1 MKEKIKFNG
10 NQEKGDNVDK
20 FKRLSQ
26 KKENK
31 FINMLK
37 NSWKYYKK
45 NMLRKHFVLYIIS
58 LILFVTVFVYSL
70 STYDAKYFL
79 ENVGNV
85 ARINKIMSE
94 FIFFTVMSIM
104 LGFLPFIRA
113 SVVSIVYAA
122 RLSSYI
128 CNLLFMRTY
137 DKTLVSIIAVIMLL
151 ILTFSITIGINLCGV
166 ITKIIKDK
174 VSKNKSKSKV

>member
-1 MKEKIKFNG
+1 MVSLFSCSCLVLMNIHILRHGTCRFATK
-10 NQEKGDNVDK
+10 NVAPK
-20 FKRLSQ
+20 
-26 KKENK
+26 
-31 FINMLK
+31 
-37 NSWKYYKK
+37 
-45 NMLRKHFVLYIIS
+45 
-58 LILFVTVFVYSL
+58 
-70 STYDAKYFL
+70 KYFL

-94 FIFFTVMSIM
+94 FIFFTVMSIVF
-104 LGFLPFIRA
+104 GFLPFIRA